1 MSFPSSASHLDAPG
15 IGIDVDRRL
24 PEGDARIGGD
34 LGIFCNDGG
43 EGVALEGGAD
53 DLLAS
58 DILDRR
64 YLYRMPL
71 AIELDE
77 FGQHAELDIGVGG
90 NHRRDRKRYLPFS
103 DEGFHARHS
112 TRQ

>member
-34 LGIFCNDGG
+34 LGIFRNDGG

-77 FGQHAELDIGVGG
+77 FGTHAELDIGVG
-90 NHRRDRKRYLPFS
+90 DRK
-103 DEGFHARHS
+103 S
-112 TRQ
+112 TRLNSSP